1 MAKRSYS
8 DREKAEALAILDSNG
23 GNVAKTARETGVPA
37 TTITDWRDGTHV
49 VPEVS
54 EIRDEKKATLLE
66 KWQLVANISLDLLT
80 ANNGTRMAELNGDQV
95 ARVAGIA
102 TDKIASLRA
111 EEGGADDDDEEEF
124 ENELRPEQVA
134 AWAKLLRAGTA

>member
-23 GNVAKTARETGVPA
+23 GNLSKTSRETGIPIS
-37 TTITDWRDGTHV
+37 TLKLWRDNPPNNDV
-49 VPEVS
+49 AD
-54 EIRDEKKATLLE
+54 IRNEKKATLLD
-66 KWQLVANISLDLLT
+66 KWLVVADLSLDLLSRNEG
-80 ANNGTRMAELNGDQV
+80 AKMVDLNGDQI

-111 EEGGADDDDEEEF
+111 EEGGADDDEDEEF

-134 AWAKLLRAGTA
+134 AWAKLLRRSGTA